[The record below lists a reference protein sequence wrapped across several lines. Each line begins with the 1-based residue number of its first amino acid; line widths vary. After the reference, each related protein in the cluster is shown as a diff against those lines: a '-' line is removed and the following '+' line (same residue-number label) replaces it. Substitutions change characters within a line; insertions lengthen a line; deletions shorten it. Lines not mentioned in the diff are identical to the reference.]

1 MQPKLI
7 RDRIPEIIRHDHREC
22 LVRKAS
28 NEEYFSFLKEKL
40 KEEVEEFCLSEELE
54 EIVDVLEVIE
64 EICMYKKFSPL
75 LVQRNKNSKRRS
87 RGGFSKRYI
96 LERVS

>member
-7 RDRIPEIIRHDHREC
+7 RDRIPEIMRKKHQEF

-28 NEEYFSFLKEKL
+28 NEEFFSFLKEKL
-40 KEEVEEFCLSEELE
+40 KEEVLEFCLSEETE
-54 EIVDVLEVIE
+54 EIVDILEVID
-64 EICMYKKFSPL
+64 EICRYKKKSSFSI
-75 LVQRNKNSKRRS
+75 QKSQKDKRKS
-87 RGGFSKRYI
+87 HGGFSKRYI